1 MMLLPLTQCLRVD
14 QLRASFQKH
23 VSEIIRN
30 INDDICSLV
39 VGIIWR
45 GILVM
50 DKGKGPLFF
59 SKNYFHVGTT
69 VPLKAAQVALNLA
82 RVFSTIKNKQ
92 KVFAG
97 LTSPIFFEFW
107 QNFAQFFWSLLRVIQ
122 ILWQNNLG
130 VAMWVFCIRHHTDT
144 GNVHKECLV
153 SCNDHGLA
161 VRLSLQC

>member
-1 MMLLPLTQCLRVD
+1 MFENFFKNVRKFITNSKKFKKIQKESDSTQIELWNNFSFKEKRSAQRSQTLLKSDCLFQQFMMLLPLTQCLRVD

-45 GILVM
+45 GILVR

-69 VPLKAAQVALNLA
+69 GPLKAAQVALNLA

-97 LTSPIFFEFW
+97 LTSPIFF
-107 QNFAQFFWSLLRVIQ
+107 
-122 ILWQNNLG
+122 
-130 VAMWVFCIRHHTDT
+130 
-144 GNVHKECLV
+144 
-153 SCNDHGLA
+153 
-161 VRLSLQC
+161 

>member
-1 MMLLPLTQCLRVD
+1 MEGNFGQG
-14 QLRASFQKH
+14 Q
-23 VSEIIRN
+23 
-30 INDDICSLV
+30 
-39 VGIIWR
+39 
-45 GILVM
+45 
-50 DKGKGPLFF
+50 GKGPLFF

-82 RVFSTIKNKQ
+82 RVFPTIKNKQ

-130 VAMWVFCIRHHTDT
+130 VAMWVFAYGIILTQAMFIRS
-144 GNVHKECLV
+144 V
-153 SCNDHGLA
+153 
-161 VRLSLQC
+161 